1 MLIAGVLALVFGT
14 FWALQGAGIVQWPA
28 SSMMISNHAWV
39 LYGAATA
46 IIGVGLIWYSRR

>member
-1 MLIAGVLALVFGT
+1 
-14 FWALQGAGIVQWPA
+14 
-28 SSMMISNHAWV
+28 MISNHAWV